1 MNMVNIL
8 LVDDESY
15 VTESLAL
22 TIPWQELRIHEVH
35 CADSVDHALALLE
48 QHEIEIVVT
57 DIRMPDRDGLE
68 LLGELAKRWPN
79 IRSFVLTGHSDF
91 EYAQKAIRLN
101 ANDYIL
107 KPVDDDQFMAS
118 IGKAV
123 EAIEQEWGQLDKY
136 NRLAYR
142 RQSELELL
150 REGLL
155 SDMLL
160 GRDLGGRELRER
172 LESYEIA
179 LQPER
184 RTHMLYMSTGS
195 SLRGM
200 EESEARLLE
209 YALGNIA
216 VELLGEQDPVWFG
229 RTPHSGLILL
239 WQNDEHPDEYNHE
252 RLQTLTA
259 SAESYLKIQLTV
271 YVSESFIFPAEMA
284 TVYRYVLR
292 SAQHPAAESGSRI
305 HWLKQDA
312 GIQERPTMIKYME
325 PLYKPPTLIHLLESG
340 QWNGARDKVMSV
352 LDSLE
357 ALPLTHEHLYEVYLA
372 VSNALVYMSHHHGH
386 MLGES
391 DAGSLNPFA
400 AQHITG
406 SLDRLRSWCMS
417 VLGRLEVQQSST
429 GTEHSRSRIV
439 KQVQEI
445 VSESLGQDVSVKSI
459 ADRVY
464 LHPVYLSKI
473 YKTETGEGLG
483 DYIIRIRMEK
493 ALYMLKHTNRKIYE
507 ITAELG
513 YQNPQYFSKL
523 FKKHYGMTPNEF
535 RDS

>member
-1 MNMVNIL
+1 MVNIL

-22 TIPWQELRIHEVH
+22 TIPWAQLRIDEVY
-35 CADSVDHALALLE
+35 CAASVDHALQLLR
-48 QHEIEIVVT
+48 QHEIELVVT

-68 LLGELAKRWPN
+68 LLSELNKSWPHV
-79 IRSFVLTGHSDF
+79 RSLVLTGHSDF

-101 ANDYIL
+101 ASDYIL
-107 KPVDDDQFMAS
+107 KPVDDDQFIES
-118 IGKAV
+118 VSKAV
-123 EAIEQEWGQLDKY
+123 DVIEQEWGQLDKY

-150 REGLL
+150 RDGLL

-160 GRDLGGRELRER
+160 GRELGERELYER
-172 LESYEIA
+172 LESYEIN
-179 LQPER
+179 LQPQR
-184 RTHMLYMSTGS
+184 QTRMLYMSTGS

-216 VELLGEQDPVWFG
+216 AELLGEHDPVWFG

-239 WQNDEHPDEYNHE
+239 WQTGARSHADNQA
-252 RLQTLTA
+252 RLQTLIT
-259 SAESYLKIQLTV
+259 SAATYLKIQLTV
-271 YVSESFIFPAEMA
+271 YVSEPFLFPTEMA
-284 TVYRYVLR
+284 MAYRQVLR
-292 SAQHPAAESGSRI
+292 SAQHPVAQNDDARLRWLQQAE
-305 HWLKQDA
+305 
-312 GIQERPTMIKYME
+312 GIQQRPAVIKYME
-325 PLYKPPTLIHLLESG
+325 TLYKPPTLIHLLESG
-340 QWNGARDKVMSV
+340 QWNGARDKVLSV

-357 ALPLTHEHLYEVYLA
+357 SLPLTHEHLYEVYLA

-391 DAGSLNPFA
+391 DAGSLDPFA

-406 SLDRLRSWCMS
+406 SLDRLRSWCMN
-417 VLGRLEVQQSST
+417 VLGRLEVQQSSSN
-429 GTEHSRSRIV
+429 TEPSRSRIV

-445 VSESLGQDVSVKSI
+445 VSDSLGQDVSVKSI

>member
-1 MNMVNIL
+1 MVNIL

-22 TIPWQELRIHEVH
+22 TIPWQELRIDKVH
-35 CADSVDHALALLE
+35 RAESVDAALELLQ
-48 QHEIEIVVT
+48 QHEIELVVT

-68 LLGELAKRWPN
+68 LLSELAQYWPGV
-79 IRSFVLTGHSDF
+79 RSLVLTGHSDF

-101 ANDYIL
+101 ASDYIL

-118 IGKAV
+118 VGKAV
-123 EAIEQEWGQLDKY
+123 EAIEQEWGKLDKY

-150 REGLL
+150 RDGLL

-160 GRDLGGRELRER
+160 GRELGGRELLER
-172 LESYEIA
+172 LDSYEI
-179 LQPER
+179 LLKPER
-184 RTHMLYMSTGS
+184 QTRMVYMSTGS

-216 VELLGEQDPVWFG
+216 VELLGEHDPVWFG

-239 WQNDEHPDEYNHE
+239 WQNGDQPDSENRE
-252 RLQTLTA
+252 RLQVLTT
-259 SAESYLKIQLTV
+259 SAETYLKIQLTL
-271 YVSESFIFPAEMA
+271 YVSEPFLFPTELA
-284 TVYRYVLR
+284 TAYRHVLR
-292 SAQHPAAESGSRI
+292 SAQHPVAASSSRI
-305 HWLKQDA
+305 QWLQQDD
-312 GIQERPTMIKYME
+312 GIQERPAMIKYME

-340 QWNGARDKVMSV
+340 QWNGARDKVLSV

-357 ALPLTHEHLYEVYLA
+357 SLPLTHEHLYEVYLA

-391 DAGSLNPFA
+391 DAGSLDPFA

-406 SLDRLRSWCMS
+406 SLDRLRSWCMN
-417 VLGRLEVQQSST
+417 VLGRLEVQQNNT
-429 GTEHSRSRIV
+429 TTEPSRSRIV

>member
-1 MNMVNIL
+1 MVNIL

-22 TIPWQELRIHEVH
+22 TIPWEQLRIDQVF
-35 CADSVDHALALLE
+35 CAESVNQALSLLTE
-48 QHEIEIVVT
+48 KEIDIVVT

-68 LLGELAKRWPN
+68 LLGELSRNWPAV
-79 IRSFVLTGHSDF
+79 RSLVLTGHSDF
-91 EYAQKAIRLN
+91 EYAQKAIRLK
-101 ANDYIL
+101 ASDYIL
-107 KPVDDDQFMAS
+107 KPVDDDQFMES
-118 IGKAV
+118 VGKAV
-123 EAIEQEWGQLDKY
+123 TAIEQEWGQLDKY

-142 RQSELELL
+142 RQSELEVL
-150 REGLL
+150 RDGLL

-160 GRDLGGRELRER
+160 GRELNERELLER
-172 LESYEIA
+172 LSNYEIA
-179 LQPER
+179 LQPGR
-184 RTHMLYMSTGS
+184 VARMLYMSTGD

-209 YALGNIA
+209 YAVGNIA
-216 VELLGEQDPVWFG
+216 VELLGSQAPVWFG
-229 RTPHSGLILL
+229 RAPHSGLVML
-239 WQNDEHPDEYNHE
+239 WQTSADALSDEESQ
-252 RLQTLTA
+252 RLQELVD
-259 SAESYLKIQLTV
+259 SARTYLKMTLSV
-271 YVSESFIFPAEMA
+271 YVSEPFAFPTEIA
-284 TVYRYVLR
+284 TAYRHVLR
-292 SAQHPAAESGSRI
+292 SAQHSSGNNEPQI
-305 HWLKQDA
+305 HLLQPE
-312 GIQERPTMIKYME
+312 GTVRERPVIIKYME
-325 PLYKPPTLIHLLESG
+325 PLYRPPTLIHLLESG
-340 QWNGARDKVMSV
+340 QWSGARDKVMAV
-352 LDSLE
+352 LDTLE
-357 ALPLTHEHLYEVYLA
+357 PLPLTHEHLYEVYLA

-391 DAGSLNPFA
+391 DAGGLDPFS

-406 SLDRLRSWCMS
+406 SLDRLRSWCIN
-417 VLGRLEVQQSST
+417 VLGRLEVQQTASHA
-429 GTEHSRSRIV
+429 EPSRSRVV

-473 YKTETGEGLG
+473 YKAETSEGLG